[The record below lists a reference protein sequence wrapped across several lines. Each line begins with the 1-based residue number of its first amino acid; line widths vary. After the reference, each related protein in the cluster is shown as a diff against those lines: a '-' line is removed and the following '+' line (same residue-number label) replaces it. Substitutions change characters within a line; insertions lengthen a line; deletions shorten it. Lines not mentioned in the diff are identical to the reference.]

1 MSTAIALNTDVGESF
16 GAWVHDDRP
25 LLDVVDAANVA
36 CGFHAGDP
44 DVMRRTCDDCAR
56 RGVAVG
62 AHVSY
67 RDLAG
72 FGRRFVDVA
81 RDSLV
86 NDIVYQIGALTAFA
100 AAAGTRVGYV
110 KAHGAL
116 YHASGTHP
124 AHADALV
131 KAVRLVDA
139 GLPLVCLP
147 GTEVWERARA
157 AGLSPRAEAFL
168 DRGYTAAG
176 GLVPRGRPGD
186 LLRDPAEAA
195 ARAVSIARDGRVTA
209 VDGTVVSVRPAGG
222 AVAALCVH
230 GDTPGADA
238 LARAARAALTAA
250 GFGCGPEPLAP
261 VTGAV
266 R

>member
-1 MSTAIALNTDVGESF
+1 MIALNTDVGEGF
-16 GAWVHDDRP
+16 GAWVPDDRP

-44 DVMRRTCDDCAR
+44 DVMRRTCDDCAA

-81 RDSLV
+81 RDTLV
-86 NDIVYQIGALTAFA
+86 NDVVYQIGALSVFA

-116 YHASGTHP
+116 YHATGTHP
-124 AHADALV
+124 DHADALV
-131 KAVRLVDA
+131 EAVRLVDP
-139 GLPLVCLP
+139 GLPLLCLP
-147 GTEVWERARA
+147 GTEVWERALA
-157 AGLSPRAEAFL
+157 AGLGPRAEAFL

-186 LLRDPAEAA
+186 LVRDPAEAA
-195 ARAVSIARDGRVTA
+195 ARAVSVARDGTVTA
-209 VDGTVVSVRPAGG
+209 VDGTVVSVRPPDG

-238 LARAARAALTAA
+238 LARAARDALSAA
-250 GFGCGPEPLAP
+250 GIGRGAAPLGPLA
-261 VTGAV
+261 GAA